1 MHYETSGMSA
11 QTGLF
16 ITLFR
21 GRGDVYGHE
30 DGRCVKAPL
39 TPEVFQNHLDGIAA
53 IGVYPMVPLG
63 NGHGV
68 VWGCSDIDV
77 DDYAGA
83 CRIRDALRAAGV
95 PAFIER
101 SRSKGYHVWV
111 FCEGIVPAADMRR
124 MLMAAH
130 IVADYPAREVNP
142 KQETLNDGQ
151 YGNYVR
157 LPYWNADDDEAI
169 HRRVLRDDLT
179 VMPIAEFVGAAYAT
193 KTPPELIIKLSG
205 LWKQPAP
212 QRTIPIDLKVTESL
226 ADALLGLS
234 PLGKVIWRDGP
245 LPERDRSS
253 TLTKLA
259 YECAKSGMS
268 PSECKV
274 VLVDADKRWGKYHL
288 RANGEL
294 EIDKLVVRVFSR

>member
-95 PAFIER
+95 SAFIER

-142 KQETLNDGQ
+142 KQEVLARGQ

-157 LPYWNADDDEAI
+157 LPYYNAADMTTP
-169 HRRVLRDDLT
+169 HRRVLDESGVPMSLDAFL
-179 VMPIAEFVGAAYAT
+179 GAAMAT
-193 KTPPELIIKLSG
+193 RVKRDAITALAAMYQPPVVAPTVVRFDTPTDV
-205 LWKQPAP
+205 
-212 QRTIPIDLKVTESL
+212 R
-226 ADALLGLS
+226 DALRGLS

-245 LPERDRSS
+245 LAGRDRSG

-268 PSECKV
+268 PSATKA
-274 VLVDADKRWGKYHL
+274 VLVDADVRWGKYHL
-288 RANGEL
+288 RPNGEL
-294 EIDKLVVRVFSR
+294 EIDKLVVRVFA